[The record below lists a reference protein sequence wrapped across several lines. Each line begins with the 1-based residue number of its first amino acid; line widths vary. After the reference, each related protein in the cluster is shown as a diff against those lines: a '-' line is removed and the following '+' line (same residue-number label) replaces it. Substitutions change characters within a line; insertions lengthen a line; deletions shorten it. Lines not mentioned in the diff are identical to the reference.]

1 MHPQTLA
8 HNSFVCDSGRVPR
21 IASETLG
28 LRLREVRHSR
38 AVTLQTLAER
48 SGVSTRTIK
57 YIEGGGGNPRLDII
71 EALAQVLGV
80 PVSELLTEGAA
91 A

>member
-1 MHPQTLA
+1 
-8 HNSFVCDSGRVPR
+8 
-21 IASETLG
+21 
-28 LRLREVRHSR
+28 
-38 AVTLQTLAER
+38 VTLQTLAER